1 MKSSKIRGDQFFS
14 LTLDRGQHFL
24 KVFESILVKKVKN
37 QKTLK
42 NVGKLFEGP
51 LKSEKICGHLLN
63 TFWHG
68 GSNYGALKVAYQVKF
83 SKLRGDQFLSLTLDR
98 DQHFL

>member
-1 MKSSKIRGDQFFS
+1 MKSSKIRGDQLFS

-24 KVFESILVKKVKN
+24 KVFESILVKKVQN

-51 LKSEKICGHLLN
+51 LKFEKNFLSVKISNLKNDFEGPLKFEKICGHLLI
-63 TFWHG
+63 TFW
-68 GSNYGALKVAYQVKF
+68 YGPTSF
-83 SKLRGDQFLSLTLDR
+83 
-98 DQHFL
+98 

>member
-1 MKSSKIRGDQFFS
+1 LSQSSLKKCKIKKRSFEVKSSKIRGDQFFS

-51 LKSEKICGHLLN
+51 LKFEKICGHLLI
-63 TFWHG
+63 TFW
-68 GSNYGALKVAYQVKF
+68 YGPTSF
-83 SKLRGDQFLSLTLDR
+83 
-98 DQHFL
+98 

>member
-1 MKSSKIRGDQFFS
+1 MTSRVRS
-14 LTLDRGQHFL
+14 
-24 KVFESILVKKVKN
+24 N
-37 QKTLK
+37 LK
-42 NVGKLFEGP
+42 NEFEGP

>member
-1 MKSSKIRGDQFFS
+1 MSKFGDFRIFQISNFFYVSPIVSRVRSNMKN
-14 LTLDRGQHFL
+14 
-24 KVFESILVKKVKN
+24 E
-37 QKTLK
+37 
-42 NVGKLFEGP
+42 FEGP
-51 LKSEKICGHLLN
+51 LKYEKICGHLLN